1 MSHSSTVSFLSYW
14 RALQQGAA
22 QNSPLRREDCELSR
36 LAPLRADFDPVHLKD
51 LMPQMMMIA
60 TAGNDYRFRL
70 TGGFLVALHGSGLK
84 ATQFTRL
91 FAPAHEDQLKL
102 ALNMAAHRHQPLIL
116 NVSAATSRNETVRMD
131 IALAPLRNG
140 SGEVDRMVGLYQPKG
155 PIPFLRRA
163 TVTAMTLHTV
173 KLYDPER
180 LPRESHLRL
189 VSVKGQ
195 LIA

>member
-22 QNSPLRREDCELSR
+22 QNSPQRRENSELSR

-60 TAGNDYRFRL
+60 TGGNDYRFRL

-84 ATQFTRL
+84 ATPFTRL

-116 NVSAATSRNETVRMD
+116 SVSASTSRNETVRMD
-131 IALAPLRNG
+131 IALAPCATDPAKLTAWSAFISPRARSRFLG
-140 SGEVDRMVGLYQPKG
+140 G
-155 PIPFLRRA
+155 PP
-163 TVTAMTLHTV
+163 
-173 KLYDPER
+173 
-180 LPRESHLRL
+180 LRL
-189 VSVKGQ
+189 
-195 LIA
+195 